1 MNKMRVP
8 KSLIPPIGTTLTIT
22 SECEKC
28 SDTVTS
34 EEGSPEGEHL
44 NTSTFEKISVE
55 DTSQAELDF
64 EVKLLCDKFT
74 SKQLKEKCR
83 EKGFLLGG
91 TKMDLA
97 SRLACA

>member
-1 MNKMRVP
+1 MRIP
-8 KSLIPPIGTTLTIT
+8 QSLIPPIGITIRDEET
-22 SECEKC
+22 DSQDTEEIVLESAQSETDSLE
-28 SDTVTS
+28 
-34 EEGSPEGEHL
+34 
-44 NTSTFEKISVE
+44 IASVE

-83 EKGFLLGG
+83 EKGYLLGG

-97 SRLACA
+97 SRLAQRCA